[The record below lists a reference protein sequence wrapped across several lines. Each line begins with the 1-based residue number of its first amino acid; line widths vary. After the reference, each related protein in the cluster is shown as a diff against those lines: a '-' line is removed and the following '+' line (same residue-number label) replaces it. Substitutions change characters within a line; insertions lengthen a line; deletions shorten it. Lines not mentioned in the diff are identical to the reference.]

1 MKCEQPQ
8 QAEYRPADRQRGVA
22 LVTALLVVAMAT
34 VAAVA
39 MATRQHIDVRRTGNL
54 VHGEQAYAYALAAES
69 WARVILRRDAR
80 ESDYDSLDEDWATAL
95 PPIAVEGGLVS
106 GRVEDLQGRFNLN
119 NLVGEDGKA
128 SEADRAYFIR
138 LLELTGLEKSLADTL
153 TDWIDADIDARYP
166 DGAEDVDYLLNEP
179 AYRTANR
186 PLAGFS
192 ELRLVKGFDDAA
204 LQLLLP
210 HVTALPGRTLIN
222 ANTAT
227 ATVLQALHSE
237 LEEGAVESLLA
248 DRGDSGYET
257 ANAFLGHTA
266 LAGLEL
272 DTAVDVKSD
281 YFRILTDVV
290 VGQGQARLESLLSRA
305 DGDTRIIYRVRSP
318 IRSAPQIEGV
328 ND

>member
-1 MKCEQPQ
+1 MRYRQPQ
-8 QAEYRPADRQRGVA
+8 PDGHRPVRRQRGVA
-22 LVTALLVVAMAT
+22 LVTALLVVSLAT

-69 WARVILRRDAR
+69 WARVTLRRDAR
-80 ESDYDSLDEDWATAL
+80 ESDYDSFEEDWATAL

-106 GRVEDLQGRFNLN
+106 GKVEDLQGRFNLN
-119 NLVGEDGKA
+119 NLIGADGKT

-138 LLELTGLEKSLADTL
+138 LLDLLGLEHALADIL
-153 TDWIDADIDARYP
+153 ADWIDADIDTRFP
-166 DGAEDVDYLLNEP
+166 DGAEDEDYLLNDP

-186 PLAGFS
+186 PLTDVS
-192 ELRLVKGFDDAA
+192 ELRLVKGFDNAA
-204 LQLLLP
+204 LLMLAP

-222 ANTAT
+222 VNTAT
-227 ATVLQALHSE
+227 APVLQALHGDLDES
-237 LEEGAVESLLA
+237 AVETLVT
-248 DRGDSGYET
+248 DRGDTGYET
-257 ANAFLGHTA
+257 VDGFLGHNA

-272 DTAVDVKSD
+272 DTEVDVKSD
-281 YFRILTDVV
+281 FFRILTDVV
-290 VGQGQARLESLLSRA
+290 VGQGQARLDSLLSRA
-305 DGDTRIIYRVRSP
+305 DGDTRIVRRVRTT

>member
-1 MKCEQPQ
+1 
-8 QAEYRPADRQRGVA
+8 VA

-69 WARVILRRDAR
+69 WARVTLRRDAR
-80 ESDYDSLDEDWATAL
+80 ESDYDSFDEDWATAL

-106 GRVEDLQGRFNLN
+106 GKVEDLQGRFNLN

-138 LLELTGLEKSLADTL
+138 LLELLGLEKSLADIL
-153 TDWIDADIDARYP
+153 ADWIDADIDARFP

-179 AYRTANR
+179 PYRTANR
-186 PLAGFS
+186 PLAGIS
-192 ELRLVKGFDDAA
+192 ELRLVKGFDDEA
-204 LQLLLP
+204 LQLLAP
-210 HVTALPGRTLIN
+210 HVAALPGHTLIN
-222 ANTAT
+222 VNTAT
-227 ATVLQALHSE
+227 ATVLQALHNGLDES
-237 LEEGAVESLLA
+237 AVESLLA
-248 DRGDSGYET
+248 DREEQEGYRT
-257 ANAFLGHTA
+257 VDAFLGHTA

-305 DGDTRIIYRVRSP
+305 DDETRIVYRVRSS